1 MTTHEQHRR
10 SAADRATTAA
20 IEAAHA
26 TLDPHPPAG
35 LAAQF
40 LAHRL
45 AARSGHVAAAGPAL
59 ERAPDPAE
67 HAPPER
73 ARRAGG

>member
-10 SAADRATTAA
+10 GAADSATTAA

-35 LAAQF
+35 LAAQL

-59 ERAPDPAE
+59 ALRPDPAR

-73 ARRAGG
+73 ASRPGG